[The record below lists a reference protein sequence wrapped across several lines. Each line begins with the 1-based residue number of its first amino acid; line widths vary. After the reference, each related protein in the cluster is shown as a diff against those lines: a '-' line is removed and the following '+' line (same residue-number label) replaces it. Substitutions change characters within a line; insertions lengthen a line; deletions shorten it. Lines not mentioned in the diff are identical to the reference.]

1 MALDYKGKLFDYHNG
16 DNDLSSKIIRTV
28 NNPNE
33 RFYEDALRMLRAFRF
48 SSKLGFEI
56 ENNTLD
62 AIKKN
67 AELIKFV
74 SIERIVNEFKKLLA
88 GKGNLKSLELL
99 IDSKLN
105 SYIPFFEEVNEI
117 QDLSSYSFCQSL
129 YILSI
134 INDISFEKL
143 KFLKLSNK
151 EIKLVKQFDLINQ
164 EFKNNTQIEL
174 ILYKYNREDIKFICE
189 YFGYDK
195 EKNID
200 ERILTINSF
209 NDIDITSQEIIST
222 INKNPGPWIKSITLE
237 LEKEILLGRLNNN
250 KKDILDFLS
259 KLRDNI

>member
-1 MALDYKGKLFDYHNG
+1 
-16 DNDLSSKIIRTV
+16 
-28 NNPNE
+28 
-33 RFYEDALRMLRAFRF
+33 MLRAFRF

-56 ENNTLD
+56 EDSTLD

-74 SIERIVNEFKKLLA
+74 SIERIVNEFKKLLD
-88 GKGNLKSLELL
+88 GKGNLRSLELL

-105 SYIPFFEEVNEI
+105 SYIPFFKEVNKV

-143 KFLKLSNK
+143 KSLKLSNK
-151 EIKLVKQFDLINQ
+151 EIKLVKQFDLINH
-164 EFKNNTQIEL
+164 EFKNNTPIEL
-174 ILYKYNREDIKFICE
+174 ILYKYNRENIKFVCD

-195 EKNID
+195 ENNID
-200 ERILTINSF
+200 ECILTINSF

-222 INKNPGPWIKSITLE
+222 INENPGPWIKSITLK

-250 KKDILDFLS
+250 KKDILDFL
-259 KLRDNI
+259 LNIRDNI

>member
-1 MALDYKGKLFDYHNG
+1 M
-16 DNDLSSKIIRTV
+16 
-28 NNPNE
+28 
-33 RFYEDALRMLRAFRF
+33 
-48 SSKLGFEI
+48 
-56 ENNTLD
+56 
-62 AIKKN
+62 
-67 AELIKFV
+67 
-74 SIERIVNEFKKLLA
+74 
-88 GKGNLKSLELL
+88 
-99 IDSKLN
+99 
-105 SYIPFFEEVNEI
+105 
-117 QDLSSYSFCQSL
+117 
-129 YILSI
+129 
-134 INDISFEKL
+134 
-143 KFLKLSNK
+143 SNK

-195 EKNID
+195 EKNIV

>member
-1 MALDYKGKLFDYHNG
+1 M
-16 DNDLSSKIIRTV
+16 
-28 NNPNE
+28 
-33 RFYEDALRMLRAFRF
+33 
-48 SSKLGFEI
+48 
-56 ENNTLD
+56 
-62 AIKKN
+62 
-67 AELIKFV
+67 
-74 SIERIVNEFKKLLA
+74 
-88 GKGNLKSLELL
+88 
-99 IDSKLN
+99 
-105 SYIPFFEEVNEI
+105 
-117 QDLSSYSFCQSL
+117 

-222 INKNPGPWIKSITLE
+222 INKNPGPWIKSMTLE

>member
-1 MALDYKGKLFDYHNG
+1 M
-16 DNDLSSKIIRTV
+16 
-28 NNPNE
+28 
-33 RFYEDALRMLRAFRF
+33 
-48 SSKLGFEI
+48 
-56 ENNTLD
+56 
-62 AIKKN
+62 
-67 AELIKFV
+67 
-74 SIERIVNEFKKLLA
+74 
-88 GKGNLKSLELL
+88 
-99 IDSKLN
+99 
-105 SYIPFFEEVNEI
+105 
-117 QDLSSYSFCQSL
+117 